1 MSDEELERAAK
12 TLIIKM
18 QDAVRKDN
26 ENNLNG
32 KPALEKLMLLKEVT
46 KELRRIAIQHY
57 FLDSGGC

>member
-57 FLDSGGC
+57 FLDNGGC